1 MVSEC
6 LPTDLIT
13 ETLLRLPEKS
23 IARFRSVSKQWT
35 SIIDHPQFKHLYLTK
50 SSSSYSRITFAIEEK
65 GLWSIF
71 SSPKHHREASSS
83 SSSSLVV
90 SPEFHMKFPPDNM
103 CIFPR
108 DHRQFA
114 CGDASGLIYFH
125 SMWTNEYGYGGV
137 SVVCNPKTG
146 RYEALPFISRYR
158 KSYSFFGFDPV
169 GKQYKVLHMAYP
181 CGPDDH
187 RVMTLGARGARWRKV
202 DCLLRLEHM
211 SEGVCING
219 VLYCLG
225 DTSECDEETLEEKS
239 RFVIA
244 CFDVRSETFSFLY
257 PESFCELINY
267 NGKLGLVYYDDL
279 SDDVVEFRVW
289 VLEDAEK
296 RGWSKHA
303 YALRGDYKL
312 FPRYVSVVGVICTGE
327 IVLSMAD
334 YTSGQP
340 FYVFYF
346 NPEKDTIRR
355 FEIQG
360 FGEYHDTS
368 NNSTRRVRVFVDDCS
383 SFYSVAGRVEHLNV
397 NGPTL
402 LKSSIYAPYVY
413 NEESEEEEE
422 EYCVF
427 GARFYGKKKRG

>member
-1 MVSEC
+1 
-6 LPTDLIT
+6 
-13 ETLLRLPEKS
+13 
-23 IARFRSVSKQWT
+23 
-35 SIIDHPQFKHLYLTK
+35 
-50 SSSSYSRITFAIEEK
+50 
-65 GLWSIF
+65 
-71 SSPKHHREASSS
+71 
-83 SSSSLVV
+83 
-90 SPEFHMKFPPDNM
+90 MKFPPGRM
-103 CIFPR
+103 RIFRR
-108 DHRQFA
+108 DDRQFA
-114 CGDASGLIYFH
+114 CGYASGLIYF
-125 SMWTNEYGYGGV
+125 YGMCTGFERKDEV
-137 SVVCNPKTG
+137 PVVCNPKTG
-146 RYEALPFISRYR
+146 RYETMPFISRYR

-202 DCLLRLEHM
+202 DCSLRLEHM

-225 DTSECDEETLEEKS
+225 DTSECDEEMLEEKS

-244 CFDVRSETFSFLY
+244 CFDVRSEKFSFLY

-296 RGWSKHA
+296 REWSKYA
-303 YALRGDYKL
+303 YALRGDKL
-312 FPRYVSVVGVICTGE
+312 FPRYVSVVGVISTGE

-346 NPEKDTIRR
+346 NPQGNTIRR
-355 FEIQG
+355 FEMQG
-360 FGEYHDTS
+360 FGECDEPPS
-368 NNSTRRVRVFVDDCS
+368 NNSPRRVRVFVDDCS
-383 SFYSVAGRVEHLNV
+383 SFYRFADHVEDLSVKDLA
-397 NGPTL
+397 L

-422 EYCVF
+422 QVACGHGRYF
-427 GARFYGKKKRG
+427 TGRKKRG